1 MRATWMLAPRSRG
14 TTIARMTPKLPD
26 QTTEIASER
35 PRLIDEELT
44 GKVIGA
50 FYTVYNTLGY
60 GFLESV
66 YSRALA
72 IELRRR
78 GLRVDREVSI
88 TVYYEGEVVGR
99 YRLDLLVEG
108 RLALEI
114 KAGKS
119 LAPTDRDQLLNG
131 LRASNHEVGLLLHFG
146 PRPAFFRVV
155 AENERVK

>member
-1 MRATWMLAPRSRG
+1 MT
-14 TTIARMTPKLPD
+14 RMTPKPPD
-26 QTTEIASER
+26 QTTEIPSER
-35 PRLIDEELT
+35 PRLLDEELT

-114 KAGKS
+114 KAGRS
-119 LAPTDRDQLLNG
+119 LATTDRDQLLNG
-131 LRASNHEVGLLLHFG
+131 LKASRHEVGLLLHFG
-146 PRPAFFRVV
+146 PRPAFYRVV
-155 AENERVK
+155 AKNETL